1 MQTVNHS
8 DNSVLKD
15 KQGGIF
21 HHLFLDPPKLHASC
35 TIDKINSYT
44 ARPKKSHHLDLTKQV
59 GKILPLDNYC
69 TDDCY
74 VPKEWGQLTW
84 IYWMTRLLH
93 ISLMARTYS
102 KMKCQDS
109 SGSNCKRVVQGAWTS
124 FHTWTD
130 HHRVQSQT
138 LTPRN
143 FGMCWSRLC
152 AAVRLYHHQYKVLA
166 NN

>member
-1 MQTVNHS
+1 MEYFIICFQTLLSCMQDV
-8 DNSVLKD
+8 K
-15 KQGGIF
+15 
-21 HHLFLDPPKLHASC
+21 LFTH
-35 TIDKINSYT
+35 KINSYT
-44 ARPKKSHHLDLTKQV
+44 ARPKKKSHHMDLTKQV

-69 TDDCY
+69 MDDCY
-74 VPKEWGQLTW
+74 VPEEWGQLTW
-84 IYWMTRLLH
+84 IYWMTRFLH

-102 KMKCQDS
+102 KMTMPGFIGLKLWK
-109 SGSNCKRVVQGAWTS
+109 SGSGSMRRH

-138 LTPRN
+138 LTPSRN